1 MIEFQIGSIHSN
13 DTILQASQFI
23 QGGNEHWTV
32 NYTSTQSVIPIG
44 NFFVG
49 YKTLSTFIEL
59 GLFGSKLYSS
69 V

>member
-23 QGGNEHWTV
+23 QGGRGHWTG
-32 NYTSTQSVIPIG
+32 TQSVIPIG
-44 NFFVG
+44 NFF
-49 YKTLSTFIEL
+49 LIAA
-59 GLFGSKLYSS
+59 KLLAALDRR